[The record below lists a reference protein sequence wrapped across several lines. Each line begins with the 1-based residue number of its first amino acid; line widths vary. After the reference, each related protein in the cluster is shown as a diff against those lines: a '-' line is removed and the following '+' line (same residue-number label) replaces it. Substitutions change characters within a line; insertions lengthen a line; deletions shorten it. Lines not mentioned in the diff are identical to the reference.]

1 MRKLASVRR
10 ILDIQPIEGADKIVR
25 AQIDGWWV
33 VTAITNGFKV
43 GDLVCYMEVDSF
55 VPSEVA
61 PFLTKPGQFPKE
73 FNGVKGER
81 LRTIR
86 LRGCLSQGLII
97 PLDGLNVAYRVEDGM
112 DLTEI
117 LKIQQWEAP
126 IAACLA
132 GQAEGSFPGW
142 IRKTDQERCQNLKR
156 EIQESFDR
164 GDKFEVTVKLDGSS
178 GTYYFRDGEVG
189 VCSRNL
195 RLKVNEENK
204 DNTFIRILYQTGLNK
219 ALPALGMN
227 IAVQGEILGPN
238 IQHNRES
245 LPNFQMFVFDVF
257 NIDTGAY
264 LSPPLRKYVLNQLR
278 SHGFIGEEV
287 PVLHDAFQLTS
298 GSIDDLLE
306 MSKGPSL
313 NAKMREGIVLKRI
326 DGQFSFKA
334 INNDWLLRN
343 E

>member
-33 VTAITNGFKV
+33 VTAIDNGFKV

-117 LKIQQWEAP
+117 LKVQQWEAP

-142 IRKTDQERCQNLKR
+142 IRKTDQERCISGDTLIETTNGPMRIDEIVNNKL
-156 EIQESFDR
+156 EIQVLSFNH
-164 GDKFEVTVKLDGSS
+164 VTGTIEPKQIVDWSRMCRRDCWVKITLKS
-178 GTYYFRDGEVG
+178 GKELVCTDNHRVWCDDIHAYRRATKIQPGQKVIIKTEAQVG
-189 VCSRNL
+189 V
-195 RLKVNEENK
+195 
-204 DNTFIRILYQTGLNK
+204 
-219 ALPALGMN
+219 
-227 IAVQGEILGPN
+227 
-238 IQHNRES
+238 
-245 LPNFQMFVFDVF
+245 FD
-257 NIDTGAY
+257 
-264 LSPPLRKYVLNQLR
+264 K
-278 SHGFIGEEV
+278 
-287 PVLHDAFQLTS
+287 
-298 GSIDDLLE
+298 
-306 MSKGPSL
+306 
-313 NAKMREGIVLKRI
+313 
-326 DGQFSFKA
+326 
-334 INNDWLLRN
+334 
-343 E
+343 